1 MLLYIVTRIFIGTG
15 IGTPSADSADSFSAD
30 SADTV
35 PIDFEVSALT
45 KLLPNKQVLR
55 ISADSA
61 DTFTKFFM
69 AKNAFKVAWS
79 HSFFGFFVIVIRR
92 VPFVRP
98 HSTSMPIA
106 RRFGAT
112 R

>member
-1 MLLYIVTRIFIGTG
+1 MFTRIFIGTG
-15 IGTPSADSADSFSAD
+15 IGTPSADSADTLSAD

-45 KLLPNKQVLR
+45 KLLPNKPVLR

-69 AKNAFKVAWS
+69 GKKCSQSGLVS
-79 HSFFGFFVIVIRR
+79 RLLRFFDDG
-92 VPFVRP
+92 
-98 HSTSMPIA
+98 H
-106 RRFGAT
+106 
-112 R
+112 

>member
-1 MLLYIVTRIFIGTG
+1 MVTRIFIGTG

-35 PIDFEVSALT
+35 PIDFGVSALT
-45 KLLPNKQVLR
+45 KLLPNKPVLR

-69 AKNAFKVAWS
+69 GKKCS
-79 HSFFGFFVIVIRR
+79 HSGLVSRLLRFFDDG
-92 VPFVRP
+92 
-98 HSTSMPIA
+98 H
-106 RRFGAT
+106 
-112 R
+112 

>member
-1 MLLYIVTRIFIGTG
+1 MLLYMVTPIFIGTG

-45 KLLPNKQVLR
+45 KLLLNKPDWR

-69 AKNAFKVAWS
+69 AKKCTQSGMVSRLFRLS
-79 HSFFGFFVIVIRR
+79 SEGH
-92 VPFVRP
+92 
-98 HSTSMPIA
+98 
-106 RRFGAT
+106 
-112 R
+112 

>member
-1 MLLYIVTRIFIGTG
+1 MVTRIFIGTG

-35 PIDFEVSALT
+35 PIDFGVSALT
-45 KLLPNKQVLR
+45 KLLPNKPVLR

-69 AKNAFKVAWS
+69 EKNALKVDWS
-79 HSFFGFFVIVIRR
+79 HGFFGFLMMVIKRA
-92 VPFVRP
+92 PFVRP
-98 HSTSMPIA
+98 HSTSIPIA